1 MKQSFDMSKLSI
13 PNERLVIG
21 TAQLGMKY
29 GIANR
34 NGQPDIKIS
43 ESIIKIAWDS
53 GIREFDT
60 AQAYGESEHV
70 LGYILSSLGINNK
83 VKIASKFHPSLNHL
97 NKYDLLKALEK
108 TLSNLR
114 IPSLYRVVLHKEEF
128 LDLWNKGLSEILSEF
143 VNSGLVEHLGISVYS
158 PDKAINALKTDNI
171 SSVQLPSNLF
181 DRRFEKA
188 GVFQLAE
195 ENKKQ
200 IYVRSV
206 FLQGLLLM
214 DSEDIPAN
222 MQFVVAVLKR
232 LEAFSQK
239 RGLSKKRLALGYVKQ
254 AYPKAKIVFGVETP
268 EQLRD
273 NLKSWGKALPLG
285 FVEEAHEEFKR
296 INKKILNP
304 ALWPA

>member
-1 MKQSFDMSKLSI
+1 MMK
-13 PNERLVIG
+13 RLVIG

-29 GIANR
+29 GIANYT
-34 NGQPDIKIS
+34 GQPDFDTTK
-43 ESIIKIAWDS
+43 SIIQTAWES
-53 GIREFDT
+53 GIIEFDT
-60 AQAYGESEHV
+60 AQAYGKSEYI
-70 LGYILSSLGINNK
+70 LGKALSSLGINNK
-83 VKIASKFHPSLNHL
+83 VKITSKFHPDINHL
-97 NKYDLLKALEK
+97 NKNTLLKALEK

-114 IPSLYRVVLHKEEF
+114 IHKLFSIILHKEE
-128 LDLWNKGLSEILSEF
+128 LLKLWNKGLSDILSEF
-143 VNSGLVEHLGISVYS
+143 VNSGLVEHLGVSIYS
-158 PDKAINALKTDNI
+158 SDKAIKAIKTENI
-171 SSVQLPSNLF
+171 SFVQLPSNLF

-214 DSEDIPAN
+214 DSEDVPAN

-239 RGLSKKRLALGYVKQ
+239 KGLSKKRLALGYAKQ
-254 AYPKAKIVFGVETP
+254 AYPKAKIVFGVDTP
-268 EQLRD
+268 KQLKD

-304 ALWPA
+304 ALWPV